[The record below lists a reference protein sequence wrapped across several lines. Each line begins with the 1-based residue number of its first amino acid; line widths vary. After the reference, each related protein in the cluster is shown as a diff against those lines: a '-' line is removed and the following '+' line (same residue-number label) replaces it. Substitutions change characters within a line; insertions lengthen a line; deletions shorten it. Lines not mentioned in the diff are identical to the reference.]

1 MQPRRSGRVTKPP
14 RPPSPPPPPKGRK
27 IPPKGRKI
35 PIKKDENRR
44 EINAFNAL
52 VYPNDS
58 QENNTSGLN
67 LSQIFRKSY
76 IRNFILPENPGPGN
90 ATLVWYFF
98 DDDNGRPW
106 SPEDGTT
113 PTILGKD
120 VDLVANSFV
129 LDDTKDTTLFQNN
142 PYTYVLVQRNKEL
155 RREALGNDRYSTIKM
170 DVVAVYNPFNGNKE
184 MVRFKGNDPLRFYT
198 KRKTGENYTDH
209 YGLFAAYTPTPP
221 PSPTRFGKKKKASPK
236 LRSVMNDIRY
246 LRQL

>member
-1 MQPRRSGRVTKPP
+1 MPVTRSGRVTKP
-14 RPPSPPPPPKGRK
+14 PPPPPKGRK
-27 IPPKGRKI
+27 IL
-35 PIKKDENRR
+35 IKKDENRR

-58 QENNTSGLN
+58 QKNNTSGLN
-67 LSQIFRKSY
+67 LSQAFRKSY
-76 IRNFILPENPGPGN
+76 IRNFILPENPSSGN

-98 DDDNGRPW
+98 DDDVNGRPW

-184 MVRFKGNDPLRFYT
+184 MVRFKGSDPLYFYT

-221 PSPTRFGKKKKASPK
+221 SSPTRFGKKKKASPK